1 MPWKRLKIYSR
12 FNIFILAVLLLLGFS
27 LLYFLYYRQRSQ
39 ADMFVSVTLLRSQSI
54 TSNVPFNW
62 VPYWIGNSIE
72 AGDTEK
78 SPLGGVN
85 AVVVEKETAD
95 GPSYGQYVY
104 LTLKVRA
111 IRDRSGVYLFK
122 NKPISSG
129 GILDLKLT
137 NTQVQGLVMY
147 IGKEPP
153 QYEGKAFRITVKGRE
168 MEPWYADNVKVGS
181 VIKNA
186 KGDVI
191 AKIIDKKVNPAEVR
205 SDNTSLGVARVSYD
219 QRKRDLEVVV
229 EITAKKIGEDYYF
242 AEIQKVKPSEALYL
256 PFPEVS
262 LNLPIISVQ

>member
-1 MPWKRLKIYSR
+1 MR
-12 FNIFILAVLLLLGFS
+12 FKFIRKYAKLNIFILAVLLLLGFS

-39 ADMFVSVTLLRSQSI
+39 ADIYVSVTLLRSQSI
-54 TSNVPFNW
+54 ASNVPFNW
-62 VPYWIGNSIE
+62 VPYWIGNSIK
-72 AGDTEK
+72 AGDAEK

-85 AVVVEKETAD
+85 AVVVEREAAD

-104 LTLKVRA
+104 LLLKVRA

-153 QYEGKAFRITVKGRE
+153 RYEEKAFNITLKGRE
-168 MEPWYADNVKVGS
+168 VEPWYAESVKVGS
-181 VIKNA
+181 VIRNTKEA
-186 KGDVI
+186 VI
-191 AKIIDKKVNPAEVR
+191 AKVVTKKVLPAEVR
-205 SDNTSLGVARVSYD
+205 SDAASGVAVVSYD

-229 EITAKKIGEDYYF
+229 ELIGKKIGESYYF
-242 AEIQKVKPSEALYL
+242 SEIQKVKPGEVLYL
-256 PFPEVS
+256 PFPEIS
-262 LNLPIISVQ
+262 LNLPIISVR